1 MKKGGALVQER
12 NTAEAAMDFQSGS
25 VLNPAVMAGLTA
37 TGVALRALGV
47 QEPGKIVSALVYSG
61 MFRSSFDTVIRQQ
74 SKMLESCKSLIE
86 MEEVFNGY
94 ADEEEA
100 VDAAR
105 VPVGELKNF
114 AVKLTDVNLELG
126 DRKIVDGVYF
136 HSRRRGG

>member
-1 MKKGGALVQER
+1 
-12 NTAEAAMDFQSGS
+12 
-25 VLNPAVMAGLTA
+25 MAGLTA

-126 DRKIVDGVYF
+126 DRKIVDSVNISIPAGGVVGWTSGQGKTKMRLRPWIF
-136 HSRRRGG
+136 FFFFFFF